1 MTHFYERNIVEIK
14 NIYTTFLVNIITPL
28 IYEGV
33 KSVYQGAQNIEKTF
47 IEKGKNDPNIENPGI
62 LKIFQL
68 CLKDIPTLNQH
79 EIETETN
86 RIKEKSKCSEWFDQ
100 LVQAVIKSHIVLL
113 TYNATGKTCKLVTDK
128 HHEAIDVKLFIHKCY
143 IECARIF
150 YNYPELFWHQ
160 YSTLD
165 IKRNQREAH
174 ELIKLATNEAIKK
187 MLPIKLILQEYLSND
202 YIKEAEEN
210 INEAVN
216 KSQYLNLRSMVQRDL
231 DQQHVVNIF
240 DDGHHSKIIDT
251 NDEDD
256 IREENRKFEEEL
268 QNVTKNIDDD
278 HLADKN
284 KILGSD
290 PNNIHNNTNIQENAI
305 NNIDE
310 PKDSSAD
317 KINNVIYLDVPKP
330 SKGKKEDFLV
340 ELAKNMNKHKEN
352 KEIKEIK
359 EIKNSKHVDQ
369 SENEMSI
376 NVVRSVKGD
385 DIGAFFEDYMN

>member
-14 NIYTTFLVNIITPL
+14 NIYTTFLINIITPL

-128 HHEAIDVKLFIHKCY
+128 LHEAIDVKLFIHKCY

-210 INEAVN
+210 INEAIN

-240 DDGHHSKIIDT
+240 DDGHHSKIIDS
-251 NDEDD
+251 NDEYN

-268 QNVTKNIDDD
+268 QNVSKNIDNDRQD
-278 HLADKN
+278 NDRPDKISASEPHNVYN
-284 KILGSD
+284 KINMQE
-290 PNNIHNNTNIQENAI
+290 NNI
-305 NNIDE
+305 NIDE
-310 PKDSSAD
+310 NKDSD
-317 KINNVIYLDVPKP
+317 EKINNVIYLDVPKP
-330 SKGKKEDFLV
+330 TKGRKEDFLV
-340 ELAKNMNKHKEN
+340 ELAKNMNKN
-352 KEIKEIK
+352 KEIKEVK
-359 EIKNSKHVDQ
+359 EVKNNKHIDQ